1 MKSFR
6 LLALAAALVLSYAV
20 AAAAAPACNKKI
32 ESFDFVVDYSGSMM
46 MKNDKLKQD
55 KIIVAKNVLTRVNAA
70 IPALSYNGGLHT
82 LSPNGAIVAQGPW
95 DRAAMAAGLKKLSS
109 DFQIFGR
116 MTSMGNGLQAY
127 EPFISSMKRDAALI
141 LVTDGDNN
149 RGTDLVQVVSQM
161 YASQRNLVVHVISLA
176 DTPNG
181 EANIKKIAALNSN
194 AVVVRAEELATS
206 DAAVERFVLSVFCK
220 DEDVIVLR
228 GVHFAFNSYALDGKA
243 MGILNEA
250 ANLIKNNPNK
260 RVVLSGWT
268 DFVGSDAYN
277 MKLSQERASAVKNYL
292 VKQGIPS
299 SRMTAIGRGKSFKYD
314 NKTDEGRAMNRR
326 TEVSFE

>member
-6 LLALAAALVLSYAV
+6 LLALAAALVLSFAV
-20 AAAAAPACNKKI
+20 AAAAAPTCNKKI

-46 MKNDKLKQD
+46 MKNDRLKQD

-82 LSPNGAIVAQGPW
+82 ITPNGVIIPQGPW
-95 DRAAMAAGLKKLSS
+95 DRAAMAAGLNKLSNKF
-109 DFQIFGR
+109 DIFGR
-116 MTSMGNGLQAY
+116 MTSMGTGLQAY

-149 RGTDLVQVVSQM
+149 RGVDVVQVVSQM

-181 EANIKKIAALNSN
+181 EANIKKLGALNSN

-250 ANLIKNNPNK
+250 ASLIKANPNK
-260 RVVLSGWT
+260 RVILNGWT
-268 DFVGSDAYN
+268 DWIGTDAYN
-277 MKLSQERASAVKNYL
+277 KVLSQNRANAVKNYL
-292 VKQGIPS
+292 EKQGIPA

-314 NKTDEGRAMNRR
+314 NKTEEGRYMNRR
-326 TEVSFE
+326 TEISFD